1 MKTHMSVYVEFPITV
16 TQQEIDFFCRMT
28 RDNNP
33 QHKSTESRVVAPGML
48 LSAKALG
55 ETDNKYHI
63 VWLIEQ
69 QLRYKK
75 MIYIDEPIV
84 VRHTLIKERPTP
96 AGLYQEIRIDVKV
109 QEEVRYTGSM
119 KILKTER

>member
-1 MKTHMSVYVEFPITV
+1 MKTATNVYVEFPITV
-16 TQQEIDFFCRMT
+16 TQTEIDFFCQMT
-28 RDNNP
+28 RDKNP
-33 QHKSTESRVVAPGML
+33 QHKATEPRVVAPGML
-48 LSAKALG
+48 VSAKALG

-75 MIYIDEPIV
+75 MIYIDEPII

-96 AGLYQEIRIDVKV
+96 AGLYQEIKIDVMV
-109 QEEVRYTGSM
+109 DQDVRYAGSM
-119 KILKTER
+119 KILKTKR